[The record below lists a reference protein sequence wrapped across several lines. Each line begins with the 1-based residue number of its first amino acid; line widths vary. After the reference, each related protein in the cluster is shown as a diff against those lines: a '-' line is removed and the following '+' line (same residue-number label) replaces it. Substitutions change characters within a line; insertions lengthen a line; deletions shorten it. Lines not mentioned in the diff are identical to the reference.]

1 VTREKEFNYNYTFI
15 RLTVNSVRMNCRQL
29 HLLKDNQTT
38 WKHSSRL

>member
-1 VTREKEFNYNYTFI
+1 VTREKEFNYTTI

-29 HLLKDNQTT
+29 HLLRDNQTT